1 MQEMSEER
9 KKEVIETIA
18 RVIRSGGSL
27 NDIIETTRLTQN
39 EVLGVFDDM
48 IKKYTKNEAKS

>member
-1 MQEMSEER
+1 MSEER

-39 EVLGVFDDM
+39 EVLGVFNDM
-48 IKKYTKNEAKS
+48 IKKYTKNKAKS